1 MGLALGK
8 TATTGVRCV
17 AHPIDTQKEKK
28 MIMEMKAKRKVK
40 KSTQYLLDLQ
50 SMTMSDPTPK
60 SDEAMIRYLKD
71 SIAWLDS
78 LDEKSAK

>member
-1 MGLALGK
+1 
-8 TATTGVRCV
+8 
-17 AHPIDTQKEKK
+17 
-28 MIMEMKAKRKVK
+28 MIMEMKTKRKVK
-40 KSTQYLLDLQ
+40 KDTQYLLDLQ

>member
-1 MGLALGK
+1 
-8 TATTGVRCV
+8 
-17 AHPIDTQKEKK
+17 
-28 MIMEMKAKRKVK
+28 MIMEMKARRKVK

-50 SMTMSDPTPK
+50 SLTMSDPTPK

-78 LDEKSAK
+78 LDEKSA